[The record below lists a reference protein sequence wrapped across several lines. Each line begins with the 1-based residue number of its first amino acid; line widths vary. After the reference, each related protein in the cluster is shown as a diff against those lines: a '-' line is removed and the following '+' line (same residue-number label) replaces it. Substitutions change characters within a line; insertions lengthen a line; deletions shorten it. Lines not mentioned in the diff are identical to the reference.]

1 MPLELFDFEQNSAEW
16 DFQRSQVITASNM
29 SKVLAKGEGK
39 TRSKYAR
46 QIAAARYRGEAWKD
60 WEGNADTERGHEWEP
75 LALDYYRT
83 LTCATG
89 KKIGFA
95 VNFQEIGGIGYSPDY
110 VLDDGLLEI
119 KSRKP
124 DLQVELLESGNVP
137 SEHKAQIQTGLL
149 VMEREWLDFVCYCK
163 GMPTFLKRVYRD
175 EEYMKIMIVECVKF
189 YSEVNSITELLINYD
204 TKGKW
209 I

>member
-75 LALDYYRT
+75 LALDYYRA

>member
-1 MPLELFDFEQNSAEW
+1 MPLEIYDCEQTSAEW
-16 DFQRSQVITASNM
+16 DFRRSQVITASNM

-75 LALDYYRT
+75 LAVEYYKT
-83 LTCATG
+83 ITG
-89 KKIGFA
+89 NQGYKIGFA

-110 VLDDGLLEI
+110 VIDGGLLEI

-124 DLQVELLESGNVP
+124 DLQVELLESGKVP

-175 EEYMKIMIVECVKF
+175 AEYLKNMLTECTTFYAEVERI
-189 YSEVNSITELLINYD
+189 EQMLISYD
-204 TKGKW
+204 TKKTW